1 MFVGHLLEVLNNL
14 ELSWNYR
21 SPISLRAPSTASSFT
36 GERKSTIAR
45 LY

>member
-1 MFVGHLLEVLNNL
+1 MFAGQLLDVLNNL
-14 ELSWNYR
+14 QLSWNYR

-36 GERKSTIAR
+36 GERKSTVAR